1 MKKKTGI
8 LTTSTLLGLLVT
20 SAQAAISVTN
30 STAASFAVSTTD
42 LLQTQ
47 FASYS
52 GDSLSDGPGTNDT
65 LYLTQLATQGI
76 TVGEASLRD
85 GTWYN
90 NDAAGWGSNTGN
102 FSQIGKTTAESRG
115 SALAQSGE
123 FSIFNFDVS
132 TNTLGYDIT
141 GVDLFSNWGSG
152 AGRDEINVQISF
164 ALVGTPTVFDQSI
177 LTPAAY
183 NPVFVD
189 IDDTQGLMSIT
200 EDTTGIIAS
209 GIAAIRFDWL
219 SPQENG
225 AVGYSELD
233 VFGTA
238 TVPEPSAA
246 LLGGL
251 GGLLLLRRRRA

>member
-1 MKKKTGI
+1 M
-8 LTTSTLLGLLVT
+8 LTTSTLLGLLAT

-47 FASYS
+47 FSSYS
-52 GDSLSDGPGTNDT
+52 GDALNDHGTNDT
-65 LYLTQLATQGI
+65 LYLTQLANQGI

-90 NDAAGWGSNTGN
+90 NDASSWGSTTGA
-102 FSQIGKTTAESRG
+102 FSQIGKATAESRG

-152 AGRDEINVQISF
+152 DGRNEIKVQISF

-183 NPVFVD
+183 NPVSTGDVD
-189 IDDTQGLMSIT
+189 GTQGLMSIT
-200 EDTTGIIAS
+200 DDSGNIAS
-209 GIAAIRFDWL
+209 GIAAVRFDWL

-225 AVGYSELD
+225 AVGYSEID

-238 TVPEPSAA
+238 TIPEPSSA
-246 LLGGL
+246 LLLGL
-251 GGLLLLRRRRA
+251 GSLTLLRRRKA